1 MLEIIDLYEKEGG
14 PVSDAIT
21 KLRWKGWYDDPVGKN
36 GADSLVDLVSRE
48 INGFA
53 EEQILNADGTVQYEK
68 GDLLGSFAH
77 LLPDGKTSSSNWLYT
92 QSYNKKDGNRQKW
105 RDNVDNHP
113 AGIGTFSNWAW
124 CWPLNRRI
132 IYNRASVDLDGK
144 PWDQED
150 YVISWNGETWDGDVP
165 DGGWPPMNQEGT
177 RYAFIMRQHGFAH
190 LFGPGLVDGPFP
202 EHYEPLESP
211 VSNLL
216 SNTQVNPVVK
226 LWRPDEIGTPDKY
239 PIVCTTYR
247 MTEHW
252 QAGQMTRNLPW
263 LGELMPKMFVQIS
276 EELAAEKGISGGDI
290 VTVDSKRGSVECAAI
305 ITKRLTPLMVD
316 GKAVHH
322 IALPWHWG
330 FKGQFTGQSANL
342 LTSYVGDPNTL
353 IPEFKAFLVDV
364 RKGGLS

>member
-1 MLEIIDLYEKEGG
+1 
-14 PVSDAIT
+14 
-21 KLRWKGWYDDPVGKN
+21 
-36 GADSLVDLVSRE
+36 
-48 INGFA
+48 
-53 EEQILNADGTVQYEK
+53 
-68 GDLLGSFAH
+68 
-77 LLPDGKTSSSNWLYT
+77 LPDGKTSSSNWLYT

-316 GKAVHH
+316 GKPVHH